1 MSDQQ
6 PTSSETTFN
15 PNSVAVSYEE
25 LDKAGVKSKSQII
38 RYLNSLGYSRAAIA
52 KFLNV
57 KYQHVRNVLVAPLKR
72 QIKAERDAAKAA
84 QQSSTANQPT
94 MKEPTD
100 EELERASD
108 DLDDEGSSV
117 LDGKGPVFPR
127 PDLNPLNA
135 KTTAKKVIR
144 RFK

>member
-1 MSDQQ
+1 MSEQ
-6 PTSSETTFN
+6 PTPTETTFN

-84 QQSSTANQPT
+84 QQSITNQPT

-100 EELERASD
+100 EELEHASD
-108 DLDDEGSSV
+108 DPDDEGSSV

-135 KTTAKKVIR
+135 KPTTKKVIR